1 MVKKVFLVVAPG
13 RQSTEALHFAL
24 HKAKE
29 TKGTLR
35 VIYIIDAEIIGEDT
49 QRELHGK
56 KVLEEVEKQA
66 RTFQVP
72 VESGLKTGDYVD
84 ICLELS
90 HGKDVG
96 ILILTQKKTSFLKKV
111 FETSETNKLKDRVS
125 CEIKIYH
132 S

>member
-1 MVKKVFLVVAPG
+1 MVKKVLLVITHN

-29 TKGTLR
+29 TKGTLC

-72 VESGLKTGDYVD
+72 VESALKTGSYWD
-84 ICLELS
+84 ICSELS
-90 HGKDVG
+90 HGEDVA
-96 ILILTQKKTSFLKKV
+96 LLVLTQKKVSFLKKV

-125 CEIKIYH
+125 CEIKIY
-132 S
+132 ST